1 METSPIGILVID
13 DHDMFRA
20 GLRLLLEPEPGL
32 KIIAEARSG
41 NEALEAARNSAD
53 VILLDLDLGS
63 DSGVDVLAELTKV
76 APQARILVLTGV
88 LDPKLH
94 LQAICLGA
102 IGIVLKL
109 EAPEMLV
116 KAIRKVHAGEVW
128 LNRTAT
134 AQAMAEL
141 QVRIRKQEQ
150 KKPDP
155 DAAKIGNLTAREREI
170 VVLIGEGLRNKAI
183 GERLCISEKTVRH
196 YLTSIFNKLELT
208 DRLELMIYAYQH
220 DLAKVPSRE
229 TLPVAGTMAT
239 IGPRNGPTF
248 LAPPSPAPK
257 KLKI

>member
-1 METSPIGILVID
+1 MATLPIGILIID

-20 GLRLLLEPEPGL
+20 GLRLLLESEPGL
-32 KIIAEARSG
+32 KIIAEARSRD
-41 NEALEAARNSAD
+41 EALEAARNAVD

-63 DSGVDVLAELTKV
+63 DSGVDVLAELTNV
-76 APQARILVLTGV
+76 APQARILIVTGV

-102 IGIVLKL
+102 AGIVLKL
-109 EAPEMLV
+109 EAAGMLV
-116 KAIRKVHAGEVW
+116 KAIRKVHAGEIW

-134 AQAMAEL
+134 AKAIAEL
-141 QVRIRKQEQ
+141 QVRIRTQEQ

-155 DAAKIGNLTAREREI
+155 DATKIGNLTAREREI

-220 DLAKVPSRE
+220 GLAKVPSSE
-229 TLPVAGTMAT
+229 TLPV
-239 IGPRNGPTF
+239 R
-248 LAPPSPAPK
+248 K
-257 KLKI
+257 KADAREARAR